1 MKPNQTSVLEMAKGA
16 LIEQVNAEFAKIGA
30 NILDL
35 NTDPK
40 KARKI
45 TLTVTFKPD
54 ENREFIGWEAQAKST
69 LAPVMPV
76 ATRFF
81 LGTDKDGVPV
91 ATEIIR
97 EDPNQVHMFDE
108 PEVSSED
115 GQLPQVQDSKV
126 LKFGSVK

>member
-1 MKPNQTSVLEMAKGA
+1 MEKTKSVLEMAKGA
-16 LIEQVNAEFAKIGA
+16 LLEQVNAEFAKIGA

-40 KARKI
+40 KVRKM
-45 TLTVTFKPD
+45 TVTVSFKSD
-54 ENREFIGWEAQAKST
+54 ENREFVSWEAQAKSN

-81 LGTDKDGVPV
+81 LGTDKDGTPV
-91 ATEIIR
+91 ATEIVR
-97 EDPNQVHMFDE
+97 DDPNQIHIFDE
-108 PEVSSED
+108 PECD
-115 GQLPQVQDSKV
+115 GGESQVTDSKV

>member
-1 MKPNQTSVLEMAKGA
+1 MKTNQTSVLEMAKGA
-16 LIEQVNAEFAKIGA
+16 LIEQVNAEFAKVSA

-40 KARKI
+40 KVRKI
-45 TLTVTFKPD
+45 TLTVTFRPD

-81 LGTDKDGVPV
+81 LGTDKDGTPV
-91 ATEIIR
+91 ATEITR
-97 EDPNQVHMFDE
+97 DDPNQVHIFDE
-108 PEVSSED
+108 PEDE
-115 GQLPQVQDSKV
+115 QPEVQDSKV

>member
-16 LIEQVNAEFAKIGA
+16 LIEQVNSEFAKIGA

-81 LGTDKDGVPV
+81 LGTDKDGTPV

-97 EDPNQVHMFDE
+97 EDPNQIHIFDE
-108 PEVSSED
+108 QEGD
-115 GQLPQVQDSKV
+115 GGESQVQESKV

>member
-1 MKPNQTSVLEMAKGA
+1 LKQNQTSVLEMAKGA

-81 LGTDKDGVPV
+81 LGTDKDGTPV

-108 PEVSSED
+108 QEEVAEV
-115 GQLPQVQDSKV
+115 GQLDQVQDSKV

>member
-1 MKPNQTSVLEMAKGA
+1 MKPDEKSVLEMAKGA

-40 KARKI
+40 KARKM
-45 TLTVTFKPD
+45 TLTIIFKSD

-69 LAPVMPV
+69 LAPIMPV
-76 ATRFF
+76 TTRFF
-81 LGTDKDGVPV
+81 LGKDKDGKHV
-91 ATEIIR
+91 ATEITR
-97 EDPNQVHMFDE
+97 DDPNQVHIFDE
-108 PEVSSED
+108 QED
-115 GQLPQVQDSKV
+115 GQPEIQDSKV